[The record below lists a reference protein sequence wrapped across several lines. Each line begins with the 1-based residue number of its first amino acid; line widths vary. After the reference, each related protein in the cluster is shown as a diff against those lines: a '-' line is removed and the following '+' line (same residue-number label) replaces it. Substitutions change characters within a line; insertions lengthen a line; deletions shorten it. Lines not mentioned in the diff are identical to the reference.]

1 MKKKNKVI
9 SGCLMVSLLPLAGD
23 SMAFNL
29 GEALGQLQNSVREQ
43 KSQSQ
48 TSSNKV
54 SPSASAQTEPSKV
67 DDGPCNNNARNVG
80 AIVGGLAGLF
90 LAKDNNDPLAK
101 VVAVGIGGLVGGAI
115 GSEIDRR
122 ECELARIQKKYGLE
136 MEVTRLADSGDA
148 SSTDGAT
155 GATINSNTTG
165 KQDVGLSVSVIDQ
178 EGKPQF
184 DAGSAVIL
192 PATKEHFSELA
203 KQYVTSDQLRKQA
216 EGKTDEQKENIYKEL
231 KKKRILLVGHTDDT
245 GDSKLNAKLSEERAK
260 EVARVFKSAGVG
272 EDQLYYQG
280 AGETLPIADNK
291 TDAGRA
297 KNRRVEIVD
306 LSNEDKFQQYLQSR
320 RPKITYYRPAQV
332 AKAVT
337 PSAVTSEKPVESNPP
352 TNLTASFVDF
362 GGVPLAASN
371 STPNIGKVSGVD
383 SGFSLISSAHA
394 DAGPI
399 LSCDQDRPR
408 SVGAVKSLQSEAT
421 YAGREY
427 MPGTYDSSWVA
438 NANGHLVTLTHVA
451 VLRDGAVPVGKP
463 SLAVYRDFKGG
474 GKTKP
479 TSIEPVEV
487 NVYQGNKAML
497 YRAFGKG
504 SVRCV
509 DMVIPNKSPMS
520 APDSK
525 IIYQNTS
532 GLYVAAFDVRV
543 IQ

>member
-1 MKKKNKVI
+1 
-9 SGCLMVSLLPLAGD
+9 
-23 SMAFNL
+23 MAFNL
-29 GEALGQLQNSVREQ
+29 GDALGQLQNSVQEQ
-43 KSQSQ
+43 KPQPQ
-48 TSSNKV
+48 MDSNKA
-54 SPSASAQTEPSKV
+54 PSTSIQTNPSKT
-67 DDGPCNNNARNVG
+67 DDNPCDNNGRNVG
-80 AIVGGLAGLF
+80 AIIGGLAGF
-90 LAKDNNDPLAK
+90 FIAKDSNDPLAK
-101 VVAVGIGGLVGGAI
+101 VVAVGIGGLIGGAI

-122 ECELARIQKKYGLE
+122 ECELVRIQKKYGLD
-136 MEVTRLADSGDA
+136 MEVTRLEDSASA

-155 GATINSNTTG
+155 EAPTNSNTTV

-184 DAGSAVIL
+184 ETGSAVIL
-192 PATKEHFSELA
+192 PATKEHFSEFA
-203 KQYVTSDQLRKQA
+203 KQYIVSNQLGKLA
-216 EGKTDEQKENIYKEL
+216 EGKTEEQKKTLYKEL
-231 KKKRILLVGHTDDT
+231 KRKRILLVGHTDDT

-260 EVARVFKSAGVG
+260 EVARVFKDVGVG

-291 TDAGRA
+291 TEAGRA

-320 RPKITYYRPAQV
+320 RPKTTYYRPAQM
-332 AKAVT
+332 AKATT
-337 PSAVTSEKPVESNPP
+337 PSAVAQMKPVASDQAASPA
-352 TNLTASFVDF
+352 ASFADF
-362 GGVPLAASN
+362 GGVPLLASN
-371 STPNIGKVSGVD
+371 AIPNIGRVSGED

-408 SVGAVKSLQSEAT
+408 SVGAVKSLQNNAT
-421 YAGREY
+421 YAGRDY
-427 MPGTYDSSWVA
+427 MPGTYDSSWIA
-438 NANGHLVTLTHVA
+438 NTNGHLVTLTHVA

-474 GKTKP
+474 EKTKP

-504 SVRCV
+504 SVRCI

-525 IIYQNTS
+525 IVYQNTS

-543 IQ
+543 SQ

>member
-1 MKKKNKVI
+1 
-9 SGCLMVSLLPLAGD
+9 
-23 SMAFNL
+23 
-29 GEALGQLQNSVREQ
+29 
-43 KSQSQ
+43 
-48 TSSNKV
+48 
-54 SPSASAQTEPSKV
+54 
-67 DDGPCNNNARNVG
+67 
-80 AIVGGLAGLF
+80 
-90 LAKDNNDPLAK
+90 
-101 VVAVGIGGLVGGAI
+101 
-115 GSEIDRR
+115 
-122 ECELARIQKKYGLE
+122 
-136 MEVTRLADSGDA
+136 MEVTRLADGVSA
-148 SSTDGAT
+148 SSAEEAT
-155 GATINSNTTG
+155 GATTNPNTTE

-184 DAGSAVIL
+184 ETGSAVIL
-192 PATKEHFSELA
+192 PAAKAHFSELA
-203 KQYVTSDQLRKQA
+203 KQYVASDQLRKQA
-216 EGKTDEQKENIYKEL
+216 EGKTKEQKENIYKEL

-260 EVARVFKSAGVG
+260 EVARVFKEVGVG

-291 TDAGRA
+291 TEVGRA

-320 RPKITYYRPAQV
+320 RPKTTYYRPVQATTE
-332 AKAVT
+332 AAT
-337 PSAVTSEKPVESNPP
+337 PSAATQGKLVESDQP
-352 TNLTASFVDF
+352 TNPTASFVDF

-371 STPNIGKVSGVD
+371 SSPNIGKVSGGD

-394 DAGPI
+394 DTGPI
-399 LSCDQDRPR
+399 LSCAQDRPR
-408 SVGAVKSLQSEAT
+408 SVGAVKLLQNDAT
-421 YAGREY
+421 YAGRDY

-474 GKTKP
+474 GNVKP

-487 NVYQGNKAML
+487 NVYQGSKAML

-504 SVRCV
+504 SVRCI

-525 IIYQNTS
+525 IVYQNTS

>member
-1 MKKKNKVI
+1 
-9 SGCLMVSLLPLAGD
+9 
-23 SMAFNL
+23 MAFNL
-29 GEALGQLQNSVREQ
+29 GDALGQLQNPVQEQ
-43 KSQSQ
+43 KPQSQ
-48 TSSNKV
+48 TDSNKAP
-54 SPSASAQTEPSKV
+54 PSTSVQTNPSKMS
-67 DDGPCNNNARNVG
+67 DAPCDSNGRNVG
-80 AIVGGLAGLF
+80 AIIGGLAGF
-90 LAKDNNDPLAK
+90 FIAKDSNDPLAK
-101 VVAVGIGGLVGGAI
+101 VVAVGIGGLIGGAI

-122 ECELARIQKKYGLE
+122 ECELVRIQKKYGLD
-136 MEVTRLADSGDA
+136 MEVTRLEDSA
-148 SSTDGAT
+148 SAFSTDGAT
-155 GATINSNTTG
+155 EATTNSNTTA
-165 KQDVGLSVSVIDQ
+165 KQDIGLSVSVIDQ

-184 DAGSAVIL
+184 ETGSAVIL
-192 PATKEHFSELA
+192 PATKEHFSEFA
-203 KQYVTSDQLRKQA
+203 KQYVASGQLGKLA
-216 EGKTDEQKENIYKEL
+216 EGKTEEQKETIYKEL
-231 KKKRILLVGHTDDT
+231 KRKRILLVGHTDDT

-260 EVARVFKSAGVG
+260 EVARVFKDVGVG

-291 TDAGRA
+291 TEAGRA

-306 LSNEDKFQQYLQSR
+306 LSNEDKFQQYLQRR
-320 RPKITYYRPAQV
+320 RPKTTYYRPTQM
-332 AKAVT
+332 AKATTT
-337 PSAVTSEKPVESNPP
+337 PSAVAQTKPVASDQA
-352 TNLTASFVDF
+352 TGLTTSFADF
-362 GGVPLAASN
+362 GGVPLVANNAI
-371 STPNIGKVSGVD
+371 PNIGRVNDGD

-408 SVGAVKSLQSEAT
+408 SVGAVKSLQNNAT
-421 YAGREY
+421 YAGRDY

-438 NANGHLVTLTHVA
+438 NANGHLVTLIHVA

-487 NVYQGNKAML
+487 NVYLGNKAML

-504 SVRCV
+504 SVRCI

-525 IIYQNTS
+525 IVYQNTS

-543 IQ
+543 SQ